1 MTRNRLGHVF
11 AFALLLALVLPALAA
26 AKNTKQ
32 INGSVIARGDFT
44 LYTTRSL
51 NGVTLKAGEYNVLA
65 TDSQISFVHN
75 GKVVAQASIQWKD
88 AQPADSNALMADGG
102 NIKEIQF
109 KGKKRSA
116 VVL

>member
-1 MTRNRLGHVF
+1 MTRNKLTHVF
-11 AFALLLALVLPALAA
+11 AFALLLAMSLPALAA

-32 INGSVIARGDFT
+32 INGSVLEKGNFT
-44 LYTTRSL
+44 LYATRSL
-51 NGVTLKAGEYNVLA
+51 NGVTLKAGDYKVLA
-65 TDSQISFVHN
+65 TDSQISFVRD

-88 AQPADSNALMADGG
+88 AQRADGNTLLADGG